1 MRNLVKGGMVYNFD
15 ISTIG
20 KISIER
26 EYNKALYLDKDGAT
40 LITELNAFAHSLDF
54 KSKNNV
60 FIKSNSYIFLVKE
73 NVPNV
78 SSYFADNLKKH
89 LCGNLEFQDLLI
101 DIYSD
106 ETFNLNFESIDTI
119 SYVKLTETLKKLTDF
134 IIFEDYSGIEEKHT
148 INNDNNIAT
157 QDFIRNVKLLYGENY
172 NKAIKKGGVGSDD
185 ETLVEFDEYYSPI
198 VSFNSYD
205 TIKSYYSQHIAG
217 EFFDNLAIIIG
228 YTNMFRY
235 SGLFGDRTNAYKSL
249 NSLYHLLKYYP
260 IYDEASV
267 KNEYISHVYKE
278 THFTLIELVKK
289 LYNVCMGKNLNKSV
303 VKSRSVKLSEYTSN
317 IVETP
322 VKKSTRS
329 SKK

>member
-1 MRNLVKGGMVYNFD
+1 MRTLNGGMVYNFD

-54 KSKNNV
+54 KSKNNI

-106 ETFNLNFESIDTI
+106 ETFNLNFESIDTM

-134 IIFEDYSGIEEKHT
+134 IIFEDYSGIEERHT

-205 TIKSYYSQHIAG
+205 TIKGYYSQHIAG
-217 EFFDNLAIIIG
+217 EFFDDLAIIIG

-303 VKSRSVKLSEYTSN
+303 VKSRSIKLSDFTKTMEN
-317 IVETP
+317 D
-322 VKKSTRS
+322 KQKSARL

>member
-1 MRNLVKGGMVYNFD
+1 MRTLNGGMVYNFD

-54 KSKNNV
+54 KSKNNI

-106 ETFNLNFESIDTI
+106 ETFNLNFESIDTM

-134 IIFEDYSGIEEKHT
+134 IIFEDYSGIEERHT

-205 TIKSYYSQHIAG
+205 TIKGYYSQHIAG

-303 VKSRSVKLSEYTSN
+303 VKSRSIKLSDFTKTMEN
-317 IVETP
+317 D
-322 VKKSTRS
+322 KQKSARL

>member
-1 MRNLVKGGMVYNFD
+1 MRTLKGGMVYNFD

-54 KSKNNV
+54 KSKNNI

-106 ETFNLNFESIDTI
+106 ETFNLNFESIDTM

-134 IIFEDYSGIEEKHT
+134 IIFEDYSGIEERHT

-205 TIKSYYSQHIAG
+205 TIKGYYSQHIAG

-303 VKSRSVKLSEYTSN
+303 VKSRSIKLSDFTKTMEN
-317 IVETP
+317 D
-322 VKKSTRS
+322 KQKSARL